1 MVITLPAPAEA
12 GAVEAPG
19 PVVAGAVVGL
29 LPELQAAANIK
40 LTPSMLRVLSLM

>member
-1 MVITLPAPAEA
+1 MLITLPAAALA
-12 GAVEAPG
+12 GAVDAPG
-19 PVVAGAVVGL
+19 PVVPGAVVGV